1 VQPESG
7 PAKSAERPAAPGPK
21 ATPGS
26 PAREA
31 VTLWAIGFALIITAS
46 LLVPNY
52 AKLVATVSFLYLPL
66 LFARRQELPEK
77 SPTLLSRFWTFDY
90 RELGV
95 STRNW
100 RQDVK
105 LALGVFAVVA
115 PVYFVGYLLY
125 PEILKHLPRTLAVH
139 LSPHLASG
147 TFHLRLPARF
157 GEWAID
163 QTLVVA
169 LPEEFF
175 YRGYLQTRLRE
186 SYPGGK
192 KFLGARLG
200 PAFFLTAA
208 LFAVGHLAIFEA
220 WRLAVFFPALLFGW
234 LREKTGTVLGA
245 TLLHAAFNLYEMV
258 LQTSF
263 YGPD

>member
-1 VQPESG
+1 V
-7 PAKSAERPAAPGPK
+7 APR
-21 ATPGS
+21 S

-31 VTLWAIGFALIITAS
+31 ITLWAIGFALIVAAS
-46 LLVPNY
+46 RIVPSY

-66 LFARRQELPEK
+66 LFARRQESAEK
-77 SPTLLSRFWTFDY
+77 SPTLRSRFWTFDY
-90 RELGV
+90 REFGV

-100 RQDVK
+100 RQDMK

-115 PVYFVGYLLY
+115 PIYFVAYLVY
-125 PEILKHLPRTLAVH
+125 PEILKLLPPTLAAH
-139 LSPHLASG
+139 FSPHLGSG
-147 TFHLRLPARF
+147 TFHLRLPPRF

-192 KFLGARLG
+192 KFLGAQLG

-208 LFAVGHLAIFEA
+208 LFAVGHLAILEA

-258 LQTSF
+258 LQASF
-263 YGPD
+263 F

>member
-1 VQPESG
+1 VTI
-7 PAKSAERPAAPGPK
+7 ERPPEAGPK
-21 ATPGS
+21 AARGS

-31 VTLWAIGFALIITAS
+31 IALWAICFALIITAS
-46 LLVPNY
+46 LLVPSY

-77 SPTLLSRFWTFDY
+77 SPTLLSRFRTFDY
-90 RELGV
+90 REFGV

-100 RQDVK
+100 RRDVK
-105 LALGVFAVVA
+105 LALGVFAVIA
-115 PVYFVGYLLY
+115 PVYFVAYLFY
-125 PEILKHLPRTLAVH
+125 PEILKHLPRALAVH
-139 LSPHLASG
+139 LSPHLGIG
-147 TFHLRLPARF
+147 TFHLQLPARF

-200 PAFFLTAA
+200 PAFFLTAS
-208 LFAVGHLAIFEA
+208 LFAVGHLAIFEV
-220 WRLAVFFPALLFGW
+220 WRLGVFFPALLFGW

-258 LQTSF
+258 LQASF
-263 YGPD
+263 FGPR